1 MMHRVASAPIMSFRL
16 SIRSDIAPV
25 KSEKRSQGSLVEIVI
40 PEIKTGS
47 LVSSAARRGKA
58 VRNIPSPVQ
67 DEATESH
74 KRRKLLPSSGFSR
87 FTLGTVR
94 GYCFAT
100 QQ

>member
-1 MMHRVASAPIMSFRL
+1 M
-16 SIRSDIAPV
+16 SIRLPLQSAIGFTVLADIAPV

-47 LVSSAARRGKA
+47 LVRSAARRGKA
-58 VRNIPSPVQ
+58 VRNIPSPVH

-87 FTLGTVR
+87 FTLVTFR
-94 GYCFAT
+94 GYSFASDR
-100 QQ
+100 